1 MQDDSQLVDGNEK
14 LTQQLKTFLGQQAM
28 HIEVN
33 TLAEI
38 FAISPHTVKNCFDKV
53 LAKYDEKRDWDNIST
68 LGLYTVTLNVQGQQ
82 TNFCLCVDVD
92 AESLIELFPY
102 EDTKVAANFV
112 NGLKNSGISNVFLPA

>member
-38 FAISPHTVKNCFDKV
+38 FAISPHTVKNV
-53 LAKYDEKRDWDNIST
+53 LTKYWRSMMKSVIGIISLRSVCT
-68 LGLYTVTLNVQGQQ
+68 L
-82 TNFCLCVDVD
+82 
-92 AESLIELFPY
+92 SH
-102 EDTKVAANFV
+102 
-112 NGLKNSGISNVFLPA
+112 